1 MECILRL
8 YLTAGWPLQQCS
20 CRMSAHD
27 KARHTLHTME
37 LRQRDAM
44 IAYLEAQLELRDA
57 WMDDKDLDVEQY
69 MAKMDAAC

>member
-1 MECILRL
+1 
-8 YLTAGWPLQQCS
+8 
-20 CRMSAHD
+20 
-27 KARHTLHTME
+27 ME